1 MGGWVL
7 RIVVAAALLGSAG
20 VHFFLWTHGYPGI
33 IGPLFLLNAVG
44 GLVLA
49 IAVLAWRHWLPALG
63 ALGFGVLT
71 LGSYVL
77 AATVGFLGQHDQF
90 NSQPEYWGV
99 ITEAVCI
106 LGGIALL
113 TTRNRTRAKAGAG
126 R

>member
-1 MGGWVL
+1 MIGWVL
-7 RIVVAAALLGSAG
+7 RIVVAVALLGSAG
-20 VHFFLWTHGYPGI
+20 VHYYLFTQGYSGI
-33 IGPLFLLNAVG
+33 VTPLFLLNAIG
-44 GLVLA
+44 GLVIA

-63 ALGFGVLT
+63 AVGFGVLT

-90 NSQPEYWGV
+90 NSQPEYWSV
-99 ITEAVCI
+99 ITEAICI

-113 TTRNRTRAKAGAG
+113 AMRSRRPVEVGA